1 MIFVGPSS
9 GDAEGRRITAYNTS
23 TRVAT
28 VDAGFSTARS
38 AGMAFLVGQ
47 INYPLVRRD
56 FVRPMARYT
65 RPVCYSRVGVQL
77 EVHPTPDKLYAIEVI
92 YSWNL
97 TQVDETDSRF
107 IKHLR
112 ERRHLWVQGV
122 KVKTMAK
129 FDDDRYGAEK
139 QIWEQML
146 AQYAAQNVVYSQME
160 GYR

>member
-1 MIFVGPSS
+1 M
-9 GDAEGRRITAYNTS
+9 
-23 TRVAT
+23 VAHSREFW
-28 VDAGFSTARS
+28 AIRLKNCIFSTS
-38 AGMAFLVGQ
+38 VPDLSLNGL
-47 INYPLVRRD
+47 PLVR
-56 FVRPMARYT
+56 F
-65 RPVCYSRVGVQL
+65 
-77 EVHPTPDKLYAIEVI
+77 EVV

-97 TQVDETDSRF
+97 TQIDETDSRF